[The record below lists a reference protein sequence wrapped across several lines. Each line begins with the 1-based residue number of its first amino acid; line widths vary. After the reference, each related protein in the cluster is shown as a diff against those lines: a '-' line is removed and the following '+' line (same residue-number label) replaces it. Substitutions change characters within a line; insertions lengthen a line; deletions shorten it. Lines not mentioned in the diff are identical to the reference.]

1 MTGVAVH
8 RQIRPLTESGWL
20 SPDQPRSFDP
30 FKLAKAMKKS
40 LLLSL
45 IALLIGSTA
54 IAQTASISGTA
65 ITGTGQGIPFATAA
79 LRSVADSSLVKAA
92 VANEAGVFAFAGLRA
107 GSYRVG
113 LTAVGY
119 ASWQSDVV
127 TLTDGQTVTL
137 PPARLTEAA
146 KSLAEVSIKATKPLV
161 EVLPDKLV
169 LNVESSIT
177 ALGSSAIE
185 LLQKAPGVLIDPND
199 NILLQGKNGVRVFID
214 GKPSPLGLADLAAYL
229 RTVQATDIEA
239 IEIITQ
245 PSARFDAQGNAGI
258 INIRLKKNRNF
269 GTNGSATL
277 GLAVGAYYP
286 KYNGSVSLNNRTKKT
301 NLFATYSLRDARDWS
316 FINLY
321 REQSG
326 QFFDQRSES
335 RVQSTAQNARLGAD
349 WFVSKY
355 STLGMLLDGSLRD
368 ATGSTL
374 GLTPI
379 GNLEGRVTTQLLIA
393 DNRNLSNR
401 ANGNANLN
409 YRFADTSGHELSID
423 ADLGRFRSRGNNYQ
437 PNRYVD
443 PITKA
448 LIQER
453 NYRMNTLTNIV
464 LRTLK
469 ADYGQR
475 LWGGKLSAGV
485 KLSSVR
491 TDNDF
496 DFFDV
501 IKAQNILN
509 TDRTNRFVYTENVNA
524 GYASFEKSK
533 GKWQGQLGLRLE
545 HTHSNGQL
553 IGVAEPTAES
563 HVIRRYLNA
572 FPSAGLTYS
581 QNQNNS
587 FSLNYSRR
595 IDRPSYESLNPFES
609 KLDELTFQKG
619 NAFLRPQY
627 TNTIQLSHT
636 YKYKLTTSLSYSD
649 TQDYFT
655 SITDTVATVPG
666 EQPRN
671 FITTRNL
678 ANQRVVSLGV
688 SYPFSIARWWNVYLN
703 VSAYRS
709 ANNAN
714 FGDGKTIGLVANV
727 LSLYAQQTIS
737 LPGAWKLEVS
747 GYYTSPS
754 IWGGTFQNRRYWGS
768 TVGIQRK
775 VLHERGSVVL
785 TVSDPFNSQQWR
797 GISRFGGLYMDAS
810 GGYESRQIRI
820 NFSYNFG
827 SQQVKAARQRK
838 TGLED
843 EKGRL

>member
-1 MTGVAVH
+1 
-8 RQIRPLTESGWL
+8 
-20 SPDQPRSFDP
+20 
-30 FKLAKAMKKS
+30 MKNTF
-40 LLLSL
+40 LLSL
-45 IALLIGSTA
+45 ITFFTSVFSCFG
-54 IAQTASISGTA
+54 QTASISSTA
-65 ITGTGQGIPFATAA
+65 LTTAGQPLPFATAA
-79 LRSVADSSLVKAA
+79 LRSAADSLLVKAA
-92 VANEAGVFAFAGLRA
+92 IANEVGVFTFGGLRA

-127 TLTDGQTVTL
+127 TLTDGQAVVL
-137 PPARLTEAA
+137 SPARLTEAA
-146 KSLAEVSIKATKPLV
+146 KSLAEVSVKAIKPLV

-214 GKPSPLGLADLAAYL
+214 GKPSPLGPTDLAAYL

-258 INIRLKKNRNF
+258 INLRLKKNRNF

-277 GLAVGAYYP
+277 GFAMGAYFP

-301 NLFATYSLRDARDWS
+301 NLFSTYSLRDARDWS

-326 QFFDQRSES
+326 PSSRVQFFDQRSES
-335 RVQSTAQNARLGAD
+335 RVQSTAQNARLGGD

-379 GNLEGRVTTQLLIA
+379 GSLEGLVATQLLIA

-409 YRFADTSGHELSID
+409 YRFADTSGHELSVD
-423 ADLGRFRSRGNNYQ
+423 ADLGRFRSKGNNYQ

-443 PITKA
+443 PVTNA

-453 NYRMNTLTNIV
+453 NYRMNTLTNIT

-485 KLSSVR
+485 KLSSVL
-491 TDNDF
+491 TDNNF
-496 DFFDV
+496 NFFDV
-501 IKAQNILN
+501 INAQNILN
-509 TDRTNRFVYTENVNA
+509 TDRTNRFVYTEAVNA

-545 HTHSNGQL
+545 HTYSDGQL
-553 IGVAEPTAES
+553 ISVVEPTAES
-563 HVIRRYLNA
+563 QVIRRYLNA
-572 FPSAGLTYS
+572 FPSAGLTYKK
-581 QNQNNS
+581 NLNNS

-636 YKYKLTTSLSYSD
+636 YNYKLTTSLSYSD

-666 EQPRN
+666 ERPRN

-688 SYPFSIARWWNVYLN
+688 SYAFSIAKWWNVYLN

-714 FGDGKTIGLVANV
+714 FGDGKTVGLVANV

-754 IWGGTFQNRRYWGS
+754 IWGGTFQNQRYWGS

-810 GGYESRQIRI
+810 GGYESRQVRV

>member
-1 MTGVAVH
+1 
-8 RQIRPLTESGWL
+8 
-20 SPDQPRSFDP
+20 
-30 FKLAKAMKKS
+30 MKK
-40 LLLSL
+40 LFLLSL
-45 IALLIGSTA
+45 ILLLIGSA
-54 IAQTASISGTA
+54 SFAQTASISSTA
-65 ITGTGQGIPFATAA
+65 VTTTGEVVPFATAA
-79 LRSVADSSLVKAA
+79 LRLAADSSLVKAA
-92 VANEAGVFAFAGLRA
+92 VANEAGAFTFAGLRA

-119 ASWQSDVV
+119 STWQSDVV
-127 TLTDGQTVTL
+127 KLTDGQASIL
-137 PPARLTEAA
+137 SSARLTESAQ
-146 KSLAEVSIKATKPLV
+146 SLTEVRVKATKPLV

-177 ALGSSAIE
+177 ALGNSAIE

-199 NILLQGKNGVRVFID
+199 NIMLQGRNGVRVFID
-214 GKPSPLGLADLAAYL
+214 GKPSPLSPADLAVYL
-229 RTVQATDIEA
+229 RTLQASNIEA

-258 INIRLKKNRNF
+258 INIRLKRNKNL

-277 GLAVGAYYP
+277 GMAVGAYYP
-286 KYNGSVSLNNRTKKT
+286 KYTGSVSLNNRTQKT

-316 FINLY
+316 YIRFY

-326 QFFDQRSES
+326 QFFNQRSET
-335 RVQSTAQNARLGAD
+335 RVQSTAHNARLGAD
-349 WFVSKY
+349 WFVNRY
-355 STLGMLLDGSLRD
+355 TTFGMLLDGSWRD
-368 ATGSTL
+368 ANGSTL

-379 GNLEGRVTTQLLIA
+379 GSLESRVASQLLIA

-423 ADLGRFRSRGNNYQ
+423 ADMGRFRSTGNNYQ

-443 PITKA
+443 PTTNA
-448 LIQER
+448 LLLER
-453 NYRMNTLTNIV
+453 NYRMTTLTNIT

-469 ADYGQR
+469 ADYSQR
-475 LWGGKLSAGV
+475 LWGGKLSAGF
-485 KLSSVR
+485 KLSSVQ

-496 DFFDV
+496 NFFDV
-501 IKAQNILN
+501 INTQNVLN
-509 TDRTNRFVYTENVNA
+509 TDRTNRFIYTENVNA

-533 GKWQGQLGLRLE
+533 GKWQTQLGLRIE
-545 HTHSNGQL
+545 HTHSDGQL
-553 IGVAEPTAES
+553 VGVSEPTAES
-563 HVIRRYLNA
+563 HVVRRYVNA
-572 FPSAGLTYS
+572 FPSAGLTYN

-609 KLDELTFQKG
+609 KVDELTYQKG

-655 SITDTVATVPG
+655 SITDTVAAIPG
-666 EQPRN
+666 ERPRN

-678 ANQRVVSLGV
+678 ANQRVVSLAV
-688 SYPFSIARWWNVYLN
+688 SYPFNIANWWNVYLN
-703 VSAYRS
+703 VSGYHS

-714 FGDGKTIGLVANV
+714 FGDGKTIGLSANV
-727 LSLYAQQTIS
+727 LSFYAQQTIS
-737 LPGAWKLEVS
+737 LPRTWKLEVS

-768 TVGIQRK
+768 TIGLQRK
-775 VLHERGSVVL
+775 VLNERGSVVL

-797 GISRFGGLYMDAS
+797 GISQFGGLYMDAS
-810 GGYESRQIRI
+810 GGYESRQVRI
-820 NFSYNFG
+820 NFTYNFG
-827 SQQVKAARQRK
+827 SKQIKAARQRK

-843 EKGRL
+843 EKNRMN

>member
-1 MTGVAVH
+1 VND
-8 RQIRPLTESGWL
+8 GWL
-20 SPDQPRSFDP
+20 APHLPRSFDL
-30 FKLAKAMKKS
+30 FKLVNPMKS
-40 LLLSL
+40 PFLLSL
-45 IALLIGSTA
+45 IILFIGSA
-54 IAQTASISGTA
+54 SFAQTASISSTA
-65 ITGTGQGIPFATAA
+65 VTTTGQVVPFATAA

-92 VANEAGVFAFAGLRA
+92 VANEAGVFSFAGLRA

-119 ASWQSDVV
+119 ATWQSDVIN
-127 TLTDGQTVTL
+127 LTDGQTGIL
-137 PPARLTEAA
+137 PPAQLTEAA
-146 KSLAEVSIKATKPLV
+146 RSLAEVSVKAIKPLV

-169 LNVESSIT
+169 LNVQSSIT
-177 ALGSSAIE
+177 SLGSSAIE

-199 NILLQGKNGVRVFID
+199 NIILQGKNGVRVFID
-214 GKPSPLGLADLAAYL
+214 GKPSPLGPADLAVYL
-229 RTVQATDIEA
+229 RTIQASDIEA

-269 GTNGSATL
+269 GTNGSAAL
-277 GLAVGAYYP
+277 GVAMGTYYP

-316 FINLY
+316 YISLY

-326 QFFDQRSES
+326 QFFDQRSET
-335 RVQSTAQNARLGAD
+335 RTQSTAHNARLGAD
-349 WFVSKY
+349 WFLSRY
-355 STLGMLLDGSLRD
+355 STLGMLVDGNLRD
-368 ATGSTL
+368 ATGNTL

-379 GNLEGRVTTQLLIA
+379 GSLEGRVTSQLLIA

-401 ANGNANLN
+401 VNGNANLN
-409 YRFADTSGHELSID
+409 YRFADTSSRNGGPHELSVD
-423 ADLGRFRSRGNNYQ
+423 ADLGRFRSTGNNYQ
-437 PNRYVD
+437 PNRYVN
-443 PITKA
+443 PITNA

-453 NYRMNTLTNIV
+453 NYRMTTQTNIA

-475 LWGGKLSAGV
+475 LWGGKLSAGF

-496 DFFDV
+496 SFFDV
-501 IKAQNILN
+501 LNAQNILN

-533 GKWQGQLGLRLE
+533 GKWQGQLGLRIE
-545 HTHSNGQL
+545 HTHSDGQL
-553 IGVAEPTAES
+553 IGVAEPTTES
-563 HVIRRYLNA
+563 HVVRRYVNA
-572 FPSAGLTYS
+572 FPSAGLTYN
-581 QNQNNS
+581 QNENNS

-595 IDRPSYESLNPFES
+595 IDRPGYESLNPFES
-609 KLDELTFQKG
+609 KLDELTYQKG

-655 SITDTVATVPG
+655 SITDTVATTPG
-666 EQPRN
+666 ERPRN
-671 FITTRNL
+671 YITTRNL

-688 SYPFSIARWWNVYLN
+688 SYPFNIAKWWNVYLN
-703 VSAYRS
+703 VSGYHS

-714 FGDGKTIGLVANV
+714 FGDGKTIGLSANV

-737 LPGAWKLEVS
+737 LPGMWKLEVS

-768 TVGIQRK
+768 TVGVQRK
-775 VLHERGSVVL
+775 VLADRGSVVL
-785 TVSDPFNSQQWR
+785 TVSDPFNSQQWQ
-797 GISRFGGLYMDAS
+797 GISQFGGLYMDAS
-810 GGYESRQIRI
+810 GGYESRQVRL
-820 NFSYNFG
+820 NFTYNFG
-827 SQQVKAARQRK
+827 NNQVKAARQRK